1 MSVAILFLL
10 CAAGLIWL
18 AVRQARA
25 LTNGEWLRASGT
37 RLRIGTPP
45 GREAATVSLERDG
58 TVLHG
63 PLPAQW
69 DLPTAVARMLLNGPG
84 GDAAMLARG
93 GAWRVLAAV
102 DLAGDDPLGTGDA
115 ALTAALHDAFG
126 HTAIVLVP
134 EGRDGLPV
142 LLHGLPKSARGSA
155 GGVGV
160 EQSRLDTLLQVTGDP
175 AGLLV
180 EIERR
185 RIWRGGW
192 GTRQAA
198 LAAR

>member
-10 CAAGLIWL
+10 CAAGLLWL
-18 AVRQARA
+18 AWRQTRA
-25 LTNGEWLRASGT
+25 LTTGEWVRAAGT
-37 RLRIGTPP
+37 RLRVGTPP
-45 GREAATVSLERDG
+45 GREAALVSLERGG
-58 TVLHG
+58 TVVHG
-63 PLPAQW
+63 PLPAEW
-69 DLPTAVARMLLNGPG
+69 DPPPSVARMML
-84 GDAAMLARG
+84 DAAGSDPAVLARG
-93 GAWRVLAAV
+93 GAYRVLGAV

-134 EGRDGLPV
+134 EGRDGPPV
-142 LLHGLPKSARGSA
+142 LLHGLPKTARGSA

-175 AGLLV
+175 AGMLV

-185 RIWRGGW
+185 RIRRGGW

-198 LAAR
+198 LAGR